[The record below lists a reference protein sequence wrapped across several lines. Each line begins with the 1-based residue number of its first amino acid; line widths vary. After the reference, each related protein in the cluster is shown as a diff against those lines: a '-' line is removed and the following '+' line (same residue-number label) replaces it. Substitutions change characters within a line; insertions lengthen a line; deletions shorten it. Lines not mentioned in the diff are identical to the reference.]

1 MIYLDYAATESMS
14 LEAFNKFK
22 ELSFEHFGN
31 AGSTHAYGR
40 DASRLLEGFRK
51 SCLKALGVEK
61 THDLIFTSG
70 ASESNNTA
78 LKSIAFQYQNRGRK
92 IISSSAEHASVSAT
106 LNQLKN
112 NFGFE
117 VTLLDAKKDGAIDPK
132 ELETVID
139 RSTILVSLIGVNNET
154 GAISPIKEVAE
165 IVSKYPKCYFHV
177 DATQAIGKAKID
189 YSKVDLISLSAH
201 KFGGPKGVGILAYK
215 KNINFLPLV
224 SGGAQE
230 HGLRGGTQNLP
241 AIGSMAVALE
251 TTMKSPLPNR
261 HVHELASKIRAYVAE
276 NPAILRL
283 NSPENASDF
292 IVNFSFLIHKA
303 SVVVEALSERG
314 IYVSSVAACSSKG
327 EPLSH
332 VLLSMGLDKGIAGN
346 SMRVSFD
353 RDTKEED
360 VDTFLNA
367 LTDILKEL
375 SPR

>member
-1 MIYLDYAATESMS
+1 MSDESF
-14 LEAFNKFK
+14 EKYK
-22 ELSFEHFGN
+22 ELSFSHFGN

-51 SCLKALGVEK
+51 CCLKALGVEK
-61 THDLIFTSG
+61 THDIIFTSG
-70 ASESNNTA
+70 ASESNNMA
-78 LKSIAFQYQNRGRK
+78 IKSIAFQYQNRGKR
-92 IISSSAEHASVSAT
+92 IISSSAEHASVSAS
-106 LNQLKN
+106 LSQLKDS
-112 NFGFE
+112 FGFD
-117 VTLLDAKKDGAIDPK
+117 VALLDAKKSGAIDPR
-132 ELETVID
+132 ELEEVID
-139 RSTILVSLIGVNNET
+139 KSTILVTLIGVNNET

-201 KFGGPKGVGILAYK
+201 KFGGPKGVGILAYR
-215 KNINFLPLV
+215 KNISFLPLV
-224 SGGAQE
+224 SGGSQE
-230 HGLRGGTQNLP
+230 HGLRGGTQDLP
-241 AIGSMAVALE
+241 SIGSMAVALE
-251 TTMKSPLPNR
+251 STMKSPLPNAR
-261 HVHELASKIRAYVAE
+261 VHSLALKIRDYVAN
-276 NPAILRL
+276 NPTLLRL

-292 IVNFSFLIHKA
+292 IVNFSFLVHKA
-303 SVVVEALSERG
+303 SVVLEALSERE

-332 VLLSMGLDKGIAGN
+332 VLLSMGLDRGLAGN